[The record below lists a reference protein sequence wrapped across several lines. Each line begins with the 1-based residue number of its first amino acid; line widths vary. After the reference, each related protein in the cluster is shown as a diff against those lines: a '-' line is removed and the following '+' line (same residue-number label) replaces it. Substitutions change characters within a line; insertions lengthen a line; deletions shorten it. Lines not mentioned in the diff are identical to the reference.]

1 MDQDRKK
8 VRKVAKGPRN
18 RWAERQEAQVIACE
32 DS

>member
-8 VRKVAKGPRN
+8 VRKGPRN